1 MLKIKPVDEYIALL
15 EDSQKEWTVSM
26 VNFMREVFP
35 DVEETIRNKIP
46 TYSGD
51 GHFIA
56 FAAQKNYFTFHTDDM
71 TVLTLIKE
79 LIPSAS
85 MGKGCARIK
94 YNDGSAIEYLMDAC
108 KEIVD
113 HHKSMQSP
121 AVTDMKALKK
131 WSKIPPH
138 VQQLLIGNVFC
149 SKCGVTTIV
158 DYGIHDDRF
167 GIVLNGFCQKCGGRV
182 ARMVEDC

>member
-1 MLKIKPVDEYIALL
+1 MKIKPVDEYIALL

-71 TVLTLIKE
+71 MALTLIKE

-131 WSKIPPH
+131 WSKQWNRCGKH
-138 VQQLLIGNVFC
+138 LLTPGTAYRRRKR
-149 SKCGVTTIV
+149 SHERRE
-158 DYGIHDDRF
+158 GISMAAP
-167 GIVLNGFCQKCGGRV
+167 L
-182 ARMVEDC
+182 

>member
-1 MLKIKPVDEYIALL
+1 MELVDEYIALL
-15 EDSQKEWTVSM
+15 DEPKKEWVTLM

-35 DVEETIRNKIP
+35 DVKESLSNKIP
-46 TYSGD
+46 TYNGD
-51 GHFIA
+51 GYFIA

-71 TVLTLIKE
+71 MVLSLIKE
-79 LIPSAS
+79 LVPSAS
-85 MGKGCARIK
+85 MGKSCAKIK
-94 YNDGSAIEYLMDAC
+94 YINESAVECMMDAC

-121 AVTDMKALKK
+121 TVSDMKALKK

-138 VQQLLIGNVFC
+138 VQQLLIGNVYC

-167 GIVLNGFCQKCGGRV
+167 GVVLNGFCKKCGGRV

>member
-1 MLKIKPVDEYIALL
+1 MELVENYIASLD
-15 EDSQKEWTVSM
+15 EPKKEWVALM

-35 DVEETIRNKIP
+35 DVKETLSNKIP
-46 TYSGD
+46 TYKGD
-51 GHFIA
+51 GYYMA
-56 FAAQKNYFTFHTDDM
+56 FAAPKNYFTFHTDDM
-71 TVLTLIKE
+71 MGLSLLNE

-85 MGKGCARIK
+85 MGKSCAKIK
-94 YNDGSAIEYLMDAC
+94 YNNESAIEYMMDVC

-113 HHKSMQSP
+113 YHKSLQSP
-121 AVTDMKALKK
+121 TVSDMKALNK
-131 WSKIPPH
+131 WSKIPHH

-167 GIVLNGFCQKCGGRV
+167 GIVLNGFCQKCGGKV